1 MRRGRDQIDV
11 VEQRAA
17 LPHEVKR
24 VDPKPSVL
32 SQHLLAV
39 AVCLR
44 AAYVAGVLGG
54 LTDCAPG
61 ALVQPVRGVRNTA
74 GTNLCPPACDR
85 QPRLG
90 AAFRLRL
97 FRRQWSCHNYR
108 KQAQL

>member
-54 LTDCAPG
+54 LTDCALG

-74 GTNLCPPACDR
+74 GTKPS
-85 QPRLG
+85 
-90 AAFRLRL
+90 RLR
-97 FRRQWSCHNYR
+97 
-108 KQAQL
+108 